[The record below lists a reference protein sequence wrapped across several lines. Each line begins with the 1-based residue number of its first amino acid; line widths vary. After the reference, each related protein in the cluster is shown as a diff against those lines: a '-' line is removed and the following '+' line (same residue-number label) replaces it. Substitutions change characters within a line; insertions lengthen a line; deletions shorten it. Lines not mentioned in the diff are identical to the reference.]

1 MVESRPQGPDEMS
14 VALGALAASAEQT
27 AIEQRQVAA
36 SARVLRRQREEGRSW
51 SSILAQGEHPSLVHL
66 LSASLRRLTETS
78 GRFRAA
84 VAIALAREGLSTR
97 QIASRLGVTHQR
109 VSAMLSRPKPDATK

>member
-1 MVESRPQGPDEMS
+1 MVESRPPGTDDMS
-14 VALGALAASAEQT
+14 MALEELAASAEQT

-36 SARVLRRQREEGRSW
+36 SARFLSRQRAEGRSW
-51 SSILAQGEHPSLVHL
+51 SSILGEGEHPSVVQV
-66 LSASLRRLTETS
+66 LSASLWRLGETS

-109 VSAMLSRPKPDATK
+109 VSAMLSRPKSEG